1 MKPIR
6 SGGGKQSKRRTNRK
20 TKKTLKQRRNHRGGA
35 VYSFDLMDKIGGQ
48 AARKSLYKTTDSDC
62 PMGGVND
69 PKQGYM
75 YYDPLTSHIG
85 GSRQRKSKRSKRS
98 QRQRKH

>member
-1 MKPIR
+1 MIRPIR
-6 SGGGKQSKRRTNRK
+6 SGGGKLTKRRTNK
-20 TKKTLKQRRNHRGGA
+20 KSKKTLKQRRNHHGGA

-48 AARKSLYKTTDSDC
+48 ASRKSLYKTTDSDC

-85 GSRQRKSKRSKRS
+85 GSRRHKSKRSHRK
-98 QRQRKH
+98 QRKH